1 MLHPDVLGCFLINT
15 LTDFVNF
22 KKSLYLSPTLQV
34 RLQYPDQ
41 DRGLDLT
48 NQTEAGRN
56 PGNHSTGTCRKVIK

>member
-1 MLHPDVLGCFLINT
+1 MFLQYFYMNT

-22 KKSLYLSPTLQV
+22 EKSLHLSPTLQV

-41 DRGLDLT
+41 DRGSGLA

-56 PGNHSTGTCRKVIK
+56 PG